1 VEWRQLKSLSL
12 KLISQKE
19 NRDKDRLNDHL
30 PPSKKR
36 PSHASQERERDT
48 SLGSRLEGKESKEGR
63 KNTPPK
69 LNREKRK
76 RTLIHPQMEMNQN
89 PAQRQKGWGLVR
101 KDPTYKNNTGGQSC
115 QKQTRTPPRPL
126 ALTESTWN
134 KGDS

>member
-1 VEWRQLKSLSL
+1 MGRKAEKRINQTITYPQAK
-12 KLISQKE
+12 
-19 NRDKDRLNDHL
+19 NGHPML
-30 PPSKKR
+30 PKR
-36 PSHASQERERDT
+36 EKGTLTLDPDLREKGAR
-48 SLGSRLEGKESKEGR
+48 RE

-89 PAQRQKGWGLVR
+89 PAQRQKGWGWSG
-101 KDPTYKNNTGGQSC
+101 KSPPIKGNTGGQSC